1 MQTELNIHTGAEG
14 RRNPKERRDQPQD
27 RNGEKDKI
35 VPEEKS
41 TLQSARGRTHFEE
54 SSARA
59 TQATKT
65 QESDKSV
72 SKRAGAGAGVGEGRW
87 GAPAPRSPGE
97 RARQGPE
104 LTSKLG
110 GPGKPPKA
118 GELNHTEGRLSTRG
132 NHPRATD
139 SQTLPSERQ
148 VLQAPRKQPPRPTP
162 EPETHT
168 RARDPHQNHQHSHQN
183 QRPTPEPETHTRARD
198 PHQNHQHPHQN
209 QRPTPEPETHT
220 RTTNTHIRTRDP
232 HQNRRHPHQ
241 N

>member
-1 MQTELNIHTGAEG
+1 MQTELNIQTGAEG

-41 TLQSARGRTHFEE
+41 TFQSARGRINFEE

-59 TQATKT
+59 AQATKT
-65 QESDKSV
+65 QESEKSLR
-72 SKRAGAGAGVGEGRW
+72 KRAGAGRGRVWQGQAGS
-87 GAPAPRSPGE
+87 PAPRSPGE

-104 LTSKLG
+104 LTSKLTSKLG

-118 GELNHTEGRLSTRG
+118 GELNHTEGRLSTRR

-139 SQTLPSERQ
+139 SQTRPSERHSPPG
-148 VLQAPRKQPPRPTP
+148 LQETAT
-162 EPETHT
+162 ETHT

-183 QRPTPEPETHTRARD
+183 QRPTPEPPT
-198 PHQNHQHPHQN
+198 
-209 QRPTPEPETHT
+209 PTPELTSKWSSG
-220 RTTNTHIRTRDP
+220 RTTFYKKDALAHILNASKYKPRITQLSQPSFKRF
-232 HQNRRHPHQ
+232 HE
-241 N
+241 